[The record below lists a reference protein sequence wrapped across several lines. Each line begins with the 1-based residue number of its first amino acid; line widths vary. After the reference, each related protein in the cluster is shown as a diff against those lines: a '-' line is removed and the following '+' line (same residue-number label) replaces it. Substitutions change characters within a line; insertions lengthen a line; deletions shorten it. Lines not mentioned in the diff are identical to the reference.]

1 MRLSSTHQ
9 VMHRLILTRQESSDQ
24 GTFGILQFEH
34 DGWLESFFTGELPW
48 RDNKSD
54 ISCIP
59 TGIYTCVWNHS
70 PRLNRMVYLVNGVK
84 DRTGIRV
91 HSANLMGDDTRGYKR
106 QLNGCIALGERLGWI
121 EGQRAVLLS
130 YPAVRRFE
138 TLMAGKTFEL
148 EIRIK

>member
-1 MRLSSTHQ
+1 
-9 VMHRLILTRQESSDQ
+9 
-24 GTFGILQFEH
+24 
-34 DGWLESFFTGELPW
+34 
-48 RDNKSD
+48 
-54 ISCIP
+54 
-59 TGIYTCVWNHS
+59 
-70 PRLNRMVYLVNGVK
+70 MVYLVNGVK